1 MFRIRRLHD
10 MALEIDKQAIAE
22 VQKILKQQFP
32 LIAQEDIDDL
42 PSKLINPLK
51 YQLRTIVLVAETDRR
66 KVKGFAILQHAPDIK
81 FSYLDFVSIAPEV
94 TRGGV
99 GSALYA
105 RVQEEAIALKSI
117 GVFMECLPDIP
128 ELCKQEKFLKENK
141 ARMRFY
147 EQFEAY
153 PIVNTKYETPVKPED
168 DCPPFLV
175 FDGLGQNKALSKKD
189 AKKIVRAI
197 LNRKY
202 ENTCSPEYVDMVVDF
217 FQDDPVKLRAPI
229 YKTKKPAL
237 DPEVVMLDQRIALFV
252 NEKHDIHHVR
262 SKGYVESPVRVK
274 SILKGIDK
282 LGLFDHLP
290 IKPFPDKL
298 IKEVHAPDFV
308 EYLRKVCENLEEK
321 DSIYPYVFPIRNQ
334 SRPPKDMAIRAGYY
348 CLDTFTPLNKNA
360 YLAARAAV
368 DCTLSAAQKILD
380 GYRLAYSL
388 VRPPG
393 HHAEYRAFGGFCYFN
408 NAAVAANYLS
418 KHGKVAVLDIDY
430 HHGNGTQDI
439 FNKRADV
446 LTVSIH
452 GDPSFAYPYFSG
464 FKDECGE
471 GEGKGFNINFPL
483 AEKCTPDHYF
493 STLKKALKHISDYGP
508 KFLIIALGFDTA
520 KNDPTGTWP
529 LSPEDFERNGRE
541 IANMELPTLIVQ
553 EGGYL
558 SASLGKNA
566 KSFFTGLNSPKR

>member
-10 MALEIDKQAIAE
+10 IDLEIDKQAIAE

-32 LIAQEDIDDL
+32 LIAQEDVDDL
-42 PSKLINPLK
+42 PNKLINPLK
-51 YQLRTIVLVAETDRR
+51 YQLRTIVLVAESDKR
-66 KVKGFAILQHAPDIK
+66 KVKGFAILQHAPDLK
-81 FSYLDFVSIAPEV
+81 FSYLDFVSIAPDV

-105 RVQEEAIALKSI
+105 RVQEEALALKSI
-117 GVFMECLPDIP
+117 GVFMECLPDVP
-128 ELCKQEKFLKENK
+128 ELCKEEKFLKENK

-147 EQFEAY
+147 EQFDVY
-153 PIVNTKYETPVKPED
+153 PIINTKYETPVKPED
-168 DCPPFLV
+168 DCPPYLV
-175 FDGLGQNKALSKKD
+175 FDGLGQKTPLSKKD

-197 LNRKY
+197 LIRKY
-202 ENTCSPEYVDMVVDF
+202 ENTCSPEYVDMVVDSF
-217 FQDDPVKLRAPI
+217 HDDPVKLRKPI
-229 YKTKKPAL
+229 YKAKKPAM
-237 DPEVVMLDQRIALFV
+237 DPEVIMLDQRMALVV
-252 NEKHDIHHVR
+252 NEKHDIHHVK

-282 LGLFDHLP
+282 LGLFDTHA
-290 IKPFPDKL
+290 IKSYPDKL

-308 EYLRKVCENLEEK
+308 DYLRKVCENLEEK

-334 SRPPKDMAIRAGYY
+334 TRPPKDMAVRAGYY

-360 YLAARAAV
+360 YLAARGAV
-368 DCTLSAAQKILD
+368 DCTVTAADKILE

-393 HHAEYRAFGGFCYFN
+393 HHAEHRAFGGFCYFN
-408 NAAVAANYLS
+408 NAAVAAHYLS
-418 KHGKVAVLDIDY
+418 KHGKVVVLDIDY

-439 FNKRADV
+439 FYKRSDV

-464 FKDECGE
+464 FKDEE
-471 GEGKGFNINFPL
+471 GEGDGLGFNLNLPL

-493 STLKKALKHISDYGP
+493 STLKKALARIKDFGP
-508 KFLIIALGFDTA
+508 SFLIIALGFDTA

-541 IANMELPTLIVQ
+541 IANMGLPTLIVQ